1 MKVKLEKWRRTF
13 IPAVAE
19 YANNPKIAEN
29 LRDGFPQP
37 YTKTDADQYVSDC
50 IKKGDGEQLL
60 RAVTADGACV
70 GSIGVFPRGDGSA
83 ELGYWLGE
91 PFWGRGIMAD
101 AVREICSEAFSRFP
115 LSRIYATP
123 YESNLRSR
131 RVLEKAGFRYDGP
144 TESRGCSR
152 GPVCLYT
159 LFRNREENK

>member
-101 AVREICSEAFSRFP
+101 ACAKSAPKRFRASRSAGFTP
-115 LSRIYATP
+115 RPMKATFVP
-123 YESNLRSR
+123 PGTG
-131 RVLEKAGFRYDGP
+131 KGGFRYDGP